1 MINSVFESLIQVSQ
15 QHLLLLLA
23 KFVLKLF
30 SMEIKKKKII
40 DCKSNYNYKSLGLLL
55 AKIHTGST
63 GTFSGRKFCL
73 RYIVFRIKHV
83 TFVNVEKICK
93 TA

>member
-63 GTFSGRKFCL
+63 FSGRKFCL
-73 RYIVFRIKHV
+73 CYIVFRIKHV
-83 TFVNVEKICK
+83 TFVTVEKICK